1 MNTTIRNLIF
11 DLGGVLY
18 DLDVEGCLQAFE
30 QAGLTEVR
38 QLITGTNEA
47 GIFQAYETGEISTP
61 RFREEARKLIGNPQ
75 LTDEEIDRMWS
86 RMLVYLPQEKL
97 NLLSELGKQYN
108 IYLLSN
114 TNELHWEYVVQQ
126 AFTVRGY
133 QVSDFFRQVFLS
145 FRMKLAKPNPAIFLT
160 ALESA
165 GLQAEETLFID
176 DSPVNCQAAESVGI
190 QAIHYTPGEDL
201 RSLLTTVL

>member
-18 DLDVEGCLQAFE
+18 NLDVEGCLQAFE

-47 GIFQAYETGEISTP
+47 GIFQAYEIGEISTP
-61 RFREEARKLIGNPQ
+61 RFREEARKLIGNPR
-75 LTDEEIDRMWS
+75 LTDEEIDRMWN

-108 IYLLSN
+108 IY
-114 TNELHWEYVVQQ
+114 Q
-126 AFTVRGY
+126 R
-133 QVSDFFRQVFLS
+133 
-145 FRMKLAKPNPAIFLT
+145 T
-160 ALESA
+160 ALGIRCTAGIHGQRLSGIRFLPSGIPVFPDETGQTESRY
-165 GLQAEETLFID
+165 L
-176 DSPVNCQAAESVGI
+176 P
-190 QAIHYTPGEDL
+190 YRPGK
-201 RSLLTTVL
+201 RRTTG

>member
-1 MNTTIRNLIF
+1 MKSTIQNLIF

-18 DLDVEGCLQAFE
+18 DLDIEGCLQAFE
-30 QAGLTEVR
+30 QAGLAHVR

-61 RFREEARKLIGNPQ
+61 RFREEVRKLIGNPQ
-75 LTDEEIDRMWS
+75 LTDEEIDGMWN
-86 RMLVYLPQEKL
+86 RMLVHLPQEKL
-97 NLLSELGKQYN
+97 NLLSELSKQYDL
-108 IYLLSN
+108 YLLSN
-114 TNELHWEYVVQQ
+114 TNDLHWEYVVQQ
-126 AFTVRGY
+126 AFTARGY
-133 QVSDFFRQVFLS
+133 QVSDFFRQAFLS
-145 FRMKLAKPNPAIFLT
+145 YRMKLAKPDPAIFL
-160 ALESA
+160 AVLETA
-165 GLQAEETLFID
+165 GLKAEETLFID